1 MGLGAAFAACVMACQ
16 MSLAA
21 NTHTPA
27 GLTPVVECTPTVPL
41 PVETLRAL
49 HDLDLTKPGDR
60 SSKQLYR
67 RIAQQVKALKLEAA
81 QPATSGTADS
91 GSESSEADGMLMLQ
105 PPVVSSEGATAS
117 SPRSAN
123 SRTAE
128 SSTSDSSDRDF
139 ASSTSDDRPPQ
150 VPSDFKPVWRSR
162 SQQAQDRQQN
172 PQSKESKGQRVAQS
186 FTLPIQDDNDNDD
199 SANSVSSNN
208 HKSTAQPERSLASD
222 TSGTDSDDIDTAADA
237 DQLETTKPEPVV
249 QTPPAE
255 PLKPLTRNQIYLRNK
270 LRRVLSH
277 YYRKPLNSRDHDA
290 WEAMHGMLAYGL
302 KSRIRAG
309 GPRGESMT
317 AIGWLCYNNPC
328 DRKQLMRLNDE
339 GEIRAQ
345 YGVGLQGHMGQFLA
359 MLAQCNVD
367 KTYPIRVEGKEFTIE
382 DLIAAEQKTCYTGTE
397 LTFKL
402 IGLMH
407 YLPSDS
413 TWVND
418 RGETWSIERLIAE
431 ELKQPVR
438 GAACGG
444 THRLGGL
451 SLAVKKR
458 QARDEPI
465 DGEFL
470 RAAQFTRRYEQYAYR
485 LQNSDGSFS
494 TEWFRGPGRETDINR
509 RCRTSGHLL
518 EWLLYQAEPK
528 QLTSYRIVKGTNYLT
543 NLLYQNANNE
553 WEIGP
558 HSHALHALAVYDK
571 LVFQPHDTPAQV
583 AGGKGESDSQAANVR
598 TSQSN
603 QRSSSTRQ
611 TSQSSS
617 RSGSSS
623 AGRPTYNR
631 RSG

>member
-1 MGLGAAFAACVMACQ
+1 MGLGAVVATCLMACSV
-16 MSLAA
+16 SLAA

-27 GLTPVVECTPTVPL
+27 GLTPVIECTPTVPL
-41 PVETLRAL
+41 PVESLRAL
-49 HDLDLTKPGDR
+49 HDLDLTQPVDR
-60 SSKQLYR
+60 SSRQLYR

-81 QPATSGTADS
+81 
-91 GSESSEADGMLMLQ
+91 EADTAAAPGMLMLQ
-105 PPVVSSEGATAS
+105 PPVVSSETV
-117 SPRSAN
+117 
-123 SRTAE
+123 AE
-128 SSTSDSSDRDF
+128 SSPTAARPAATKPQSSEQLAKKTNRDSAREK
-139 ASSTSDDRPPQ
+139 SDDLPPQ
-150 VPSDFKPVWRSR
+150 VPNEFKPEWRSTR
-162 SQQAQDRQQN
+162 QQAQDSR
-172 PQSKESKGQRVAQS
+172 QSKSQRVAES
-186 FTLPIQDDNDNDD
+186 FTLPIEAESEGDSGSDAGPDAGNDKPIAKREPD
-199 SANSVSSNN
+199 AKQQ
-208 HKSTAQPERSLASD
+208 KSDRRVASD
-222 TSGTDSDDIDTAADA
+222 TQASESETDSS
-237 DQLETTKPEPVV
+237 ETNAHQPEGNKRKQVV
-249 QTPPAE
+249 QTPPAA

-277 YYRKPLNSRDHDA
+277 YYRKPLNSREHDA

-328 DRKQLMRLNDE
+328 ERKQLMRLNDE

-367 KTYPIRVEGKEFTIE
+367 QTYPIRVEGKEFTIE
-382 DLIAAEQKTCYTGTE
+382 DLIVAEQKTCYTGTE

-413 TWVND
+413 TWIND

-458 QARDEPI
+458 EARGEPL

-518 EWLLYQAEPK
+518 EWLLYQAKPEE
-528 QLTSYRIVKGTNYLT
+528 LTSYRIVKGTNYLT
-543 NLLYQNANNE
+543 NLLYQNPNNE

-571 LVFQPHDTPAQV
+571 LVFQPHDAPAQV
-583 AGGKGESDSQAANVR
+583 ADGKPEADTQATTSVR
-598 TSQSN
+598 TSQST
-603 QRSSSTRQ
+603 QRNSSARRT
-611 TSQSSS
+611 TQSSNQS
-617 RSGSSS
+617 RSSS
-623 AGRPTYNR
+623 AGRPTYSR
-631 RSG
+631 RSR